1 MGNPAVVFT
10 TYSINSSTSWATTN
24 VSGHAANS
32 TSSPFVELKSDLVPQ
47 AALFSN
53 GDYQVSD
60 FDLVRITTT
69 SPNQLKYS
77 NGQNYVSG
85 THEDT
90 VYTTRGTLGTF
101 ALSGGQ
107 FELCEFDTGV
117 KGSTIADHASKSG
130 VSHNYVAFANTG
142 DGDGLIKH
150 ANGVVIG
157 DATYAVGPP
166 TAYAP
171 DIPFANIE
179 YDVAHTSTPL
189 QAIAGGGTTET
200 QFSGIYQS
208 GTGTRTNTASEGQPA
223 DYAYSWSINN
233 AGSRTEDSV
242 TRSIPGTWFTAASG
256 TPGEEGYTPASGQ
269 TVNFLN
275 TSTAIMEN
283 WFPQADYSPSS
294 NSSVVHQGTIKFRV
308 HPDSEYVMAET
319 MTTTNVAVAS
329 INIDPSVDVGPIATH
344 SKVTVTTDSAHG
356 LTDDQ
361 NQIVLTGCDSPTHI
375 NGIHNVYSVTSTTV
389 FTYEIVKST
398 VTVDLDNIILE
409 DGGILLYEDGVE
421 IGFEEI
427 YRTGQI
433 ASGDFKLQTY
443 DGIDKTGAVIKTSS
457 SGSGAGIAEVVHGG
471 CGGNNTV
478 LLRGDTSS
486 NISLGTQYYVY
497 TDNTTTASIA
507 SVKFT
512 SGPTYK
518 SMFKEMG
525 LKLDE
530 NTGQIS
536 SNGAFFGGL
545 ESDKIIAGGYVTLEE
560 NVTGKNYGTEFIVH
574 EDGFGGKIETEDFNR
589 RLFIPPSGLNELD
602 SYFPKFKHARDYA
615 LNRVKTD
622 GTITQTGDVVTIQ
635 GVDAVTNIILLEDE
649 TGGITTEGGYFT
661 LGLEDGTKTFPTK
674 YANALPL
681 PARFKTLQY
690 QNGFTT
696 NVSYATSN
704 SEFVV
709 QSNSEITLSTGT
721 GDGESYELTYADTSW
736 PTTNGSSYWFLNN
749 VENSP
754 VIDGQS
760 NILIFKTTSE
770 STNFK
775 VHFTIR
781 AQKEHGH
788 MGVYTGDQ
796 GTSTAASVLNTID
809 GWGDG
814 LETGTGNYYDGY
826 FYTSV
831 YNNTDSDRDDQV
843 VVFSDQNNASSN
855 TLDFNGN
862 AFKHRDDPNDPATE
876 ISILNEEALANGYSN
891 GDFTLL
897 TSV

>member
-1 MGNPAVVFT
+1 V
-10 TYSINSSTSWATTN
+10 
-24 VSGHAANS
+24 
-32 TSSPFVELKSDLVPQ
+32 
-47 AALFSN
+47 
-53 GDYQVSD
+53 
-60 FDLVRITTT
+60 
-69 SPNQLKYS
+69 
-77 NGQNYVSG
+77 
-85 THEDT
+85 
-90 VYTTRGTLGTF
+90 
-101 ALSGGQ
+101 
-107 FELCEFDTGV
+107 
-117 KGSTIADHASKSG
+117 SKSG
-130 VSHNYVAFANTG
+130 VGHNYVAFANTG
-142 DGDGLIKH
+142 DGDGLTHH
-150 ANGVVIG
+150 ANGSLNVDVS
-157 DATYAVGPP
+157 YAVGPP

-171 DIPFANIE
+171 DAPFANIE
-179 YDVAHTSTPL
+179 YSVGHTSTPL
-189 QAIAGGGTTET
+189 QALAGGGAIEAVY
-200 QFSGIYQS
+200 QPGQPSVGNEYPGIYIASTANAS
-208 GTGTRTNTASEGQPA
+208 GGGTYTWT
-223 DYAYSWSINN
+223 INN
-233 AGSRTEDSV
+233 AGGRTQGSPTSRPLRFKVEEFGSGAGSYNVFTIRTFSNS
-242 TRSIPGTWFTAASG
+242 TNSI
-256 TPGEEGYTPASGQ
+256 
-269 TVNFLN
+269 L
-275 TSTAIMEN
+275 EN
-283 WFPQADYSPSS
+283 WYPQADYSPSS
-294 NSSVVHQGTIKFRV
+294 LSADIHQGTIKFRV
-308 HPDSEYVMAET
+308 HPDSEYVMSEN
-319 MTTTNVAVAS
+319 MTTTNVAVTS
-329 INIDPSVDVGPIATH
+329 INIDPSPDVGPVATH

-361 NQIVLTGCDSPTHI
+361 NQIVLTGCDNPTHI
-375 NGIHNVYSVTSTTV
+375 NGIHNVYSVNSTTE

-421 IGFEEI
+421 VGFEEKF
-427 YRTGQI
+427 RAGQI
-433 ASGDFKLQTY
+433 CSGDFKLQTY
-443 DGIDKTGAVIKTSS
+443 DGIDKTGAVLKTSS

-545 ESDKIIAGGYVTLEE
+545 ESDKIIAGGYITLEE